1 VGDTFPKPHVM
12 LLGRCKMPDAKVKLL
27 IVDDDVSI
35 RTSLSSIVTGFGH
48 SVRSSA
54 DVMTTSPECLRTFPQ
69 VLGKAI
75 CLIHE
80 TGCVHCR
87 SLIHFV
93 ERGRQERRKKGVTDA
108 M

>member
-1 VGDTFPKPHVM
+1 VGDTFLKPQVM

-35 RTSLSSIVTGFGH
+35 RTSLSLIFTGFGH

-54 DVMTTSPECLRTFPQ
+54 DVMITCPECLRTFPQ
-69 VLGKAI
+69 VLGEAI
-75 CLIHE
+75 CLVHE

-93 ERGRQERRKKGVTDA
+93 ESDNRDVTDTVS
-108 M
+108 